1 MFKRV
6 NIRNLK
12 EKLKFFTLT
21 SVQVGF
27 ILAFAF
33 FIFQVS
39 QSWVDNGISPSIL
52 RWVLPSALSITIVS
66 LSASLL
72 FFLNSKKRKKI
83 IPPAKSLTVAIIEYG
98 FQLHADGRDRALVN
112 LRNNFSK
119 TLHILGFHKI
129 RTRLGEI
136 AIQSATIVRDNAAK
150 AEILVDDLGWANYLL
165 DNNDIAIK
173 NIERGVEMANRS
185 KSPNQEDY
193 IRLSL
198 CEAKGLRHLAIIT
211 NNDDPKA
218 ASIKLNKALNILNSL
233 EDQSFLEVKR
243 DIAQIH
249 HAKALITA
257 MSLNV
262 HKSGN
267 LRKGDTEGIKLINE
281 ALEQDR
287 LASSAFK
294 DIGDL
299 DRYVKALFLE
309 ARLLESKGAET
320 EAMEVTALCNR
331 TLASSEWIRTEGTQ
345 TLTGKL

>member
-98 FQLHADGRDRALVN
+98 LQLHADGRDRALVN

-173 NIERGVEMANRS
+173 NIERGVEMANGS

-211 NNDDPKA
+211 NNDPEA

-249 HAKALITA
+249 HAKALIAA

-309 ARLLESKGAET
+309 VRLLESKGAET

-331 TLASSEWIRTEGTQ
+331 TLASSEWIRNEGTQ